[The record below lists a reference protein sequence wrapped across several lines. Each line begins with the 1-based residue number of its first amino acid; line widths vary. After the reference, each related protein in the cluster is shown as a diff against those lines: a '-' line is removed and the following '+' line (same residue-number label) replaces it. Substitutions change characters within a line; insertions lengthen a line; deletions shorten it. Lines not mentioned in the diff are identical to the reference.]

1 MWEINLQNLILK
13 SAEINYFCDYHIM
26 LKPVLIFSLLFA
38 ISINANQNE
47 EQKPKLVVAV
57 VVDQMRYDFLEN
69 LSYRFSENGFN
80 RLINEGYN
88 CKNNF
93 YNYVPTVTG
102 PGHSSVST
110 GSTPMTHGIVGN
122 NWYDREQNKSVYC
135 TDDGSYDNIGG
146 DDYSGNKSPNNLLVE
161 TFADINKSYNK
172 DAKTVSVAIK
182 DRGSILMG
190 GKNADAAY
198 WYYGKERAQ
207 WITSTY
213 YMQKL
218 PSWVENF
225 NMEDN
230 LEKYLEEWVPL
241 YDISTYDNYEIDNN
255 NFEKLFKGK
264 DDSAFPYDTKSLM
277 KHNDCFDMIKETP
290 YGNQMTTDFAIEAII
305 NEDLGKRGVTD
316 VITIGY
322 SSTDYVGHSFGVAS
336 VETQDT
342 YIRLDKEIEK
352 LLLFLDNELGE
363 NQYTLFLT
371 GDHGVLEIPAFLTN
385 SGIHAR
391 AVSEN
396 ELALNVVT
404 QLKKVFGVEVKDLI
418 SNVDNSQIYLN
429 DAGISSLGLEKNK
442 VMNEIIKIL
451 KSFDF
456 ISNAYSSD
464 YIMNSKNLDGYEKLI
479 QNGFHEKRSG
489 DIALILEP
497 NVIFYD
503 GKGTTHGSG
512 YNYDT
517 HVPLIFFGLGIKNG
531 ETEKITEIPDI
542 APTISKLLDQ
552 RMKNSTGESLDFI
565 FD

>member
-1 MWEINLQNLILK
+1 
-13 SAEINYFCDYHIM
+13 M

-102 PGHSSVST
+102 PGHSSIST

-135 TDDGSYDNIGG
+135 TDDVSYDNIGG

-385 SGIHAR
+385 SGIDAR

>member
-1 MWEINLQNLILK
+1 M
-13 SAEINYFCDYHIM
+13 Y
-26 LKPVLIFSLLFA
+26 KPVLIFYLLFA
-38 ISINANQNE
+38 VSINANQNE
-47 EQKPKLVVAV
+47 EQKPKLVVAI

-69 LSYRFSENGFN
+69 LSHRFSENGFN

-93 YNYVPTVTG
+93 FNYVPTVTA
-102 PGHSSVST
+102 PGHSSIST

-135 TDDGSYDNIGG
+135 TDDARYDNIGG

-172 DAKTVSVAIK
+172 DSKTVSVAIK

-190 GKNADAAY
+190 GKSADAAY

-213 YMQKL
+213 YMNDL
-218 PSWVENF
+218 PAWVENF
-225 NMEDN
+225 NLEDN

-241 YDISTYDNYEIDNN
+241 YDISTYDNFEIDSN

-264 DDSAFPYDTKSLM
+264 DNSAFPYDTKSLM

-290 YGNQMTTDFAIEAII
+290 YGNEMTTDFAINAII
-305 NEDLGKRGVTD
+305 NENLGKRGVTD

-322 SSTDYVGHSFGVAS
+322 SSTDYVGHNFGVAS

-371 GDHGVLEIPAFLTN
+371 GDHGVLEIPAFLTS
-385 SGIHAR
+385 SGINAS

-396 ELALNVVT
+396 DLAKEVVK
-404 QLKKVFGVEVKDLI
+404 QLYQVFKVEVSRLI
-418 SNVDNSQIYLN
+418 DDIDNNQIYLN
-429 DAGISSLGLEKNK
+429 DDSIIDLGLDKNK
-442 VMNEIIKIL
+442 VIDELIRIL
-451 KSFDF
+451 KSFEF
-456 ISNAYSSD
+456 ISDVHSANF
-464 YIMNSKNLDGYEKLI
+464 ILNSKNLDGYQKLI
-479 QNGFHEKRSG
+479 QNGFHQNRSG
-489 DIALILEP
+489 DVALILKP

-517 HVPLIFFGLGIKNG
+517 HVPLIFYGCGIKHG
-531 ETEKITEIPDI
+531 ETFEITEIPDI
-542 APTISKLLDQ
+542 APTISKLLGQ
-552 RMKNSTGESLDFI
+552 KMKNSTGKPLDFI
-565 FD
+565 FE

>member
-1 MWEINLQNLILK
+1 
-13 SAEINYFCDYHIM
+13 M

-385 SGIHAR
+385 SGIDAK

-429 DAGISSLGLEKNK
+429 DTGISSLGLEKNK

-464 YIMNSKNLDGYEKLI
+464 YIINSKNLDGYEKLI

-542 APTISKLLDQ
+542 APTISKLLGQ

>member
-1 MWEINLQNLILK
+1 
-13 SAEINYFCDYHIM
+13 M

-135 TDDGSYDNIGG
+135 TDDVSYDNIGG

>member
-1 MWEINLQNLILK
+1 MR
-13 SAEINYFCDYHIM
+13 F
-26 LKPVLIFSLLFA
+26 VLLFA
-38 ISINANQNE
+38 FSFFLSCSSANKNLE
-47 EQKPKLVVAV
+47 KPKLVVAI

-218 PSWVENF
+218 PFWVENF

-385 SGIHAR
+385 SGIDAK

-429 DAGISSLGLEKNK
+429 DTGISSLGLEKNK

-464 YIMNSKNLDGYEKLI
+464 YIINSKNLDGYEKLI

-542 APTISKLLDQ
+542 APTISKLLGQ

>member
-1 MWEINLQNLILK
+1 
-13 SAEINYFCDYHIM
+13 M

-385 SGIHAR
+385 SGIDAK

-464 YIMNSKNLDGYEKLI
+464 YIINSKNLDGYEKLI

-542 APTISKLLDQ
+542 APTISKLLGQ

>member
-1 MWEINLQNLILK
+1 MRR
-13 SAEINYFCDYHIM
+13 F
-26 LKPVLIFSLLFA
+26 VLLFA
-38 ISINANQNE
+38 FSFFLSCSSNNKNLE
-47 EQKPKLVVAV
+47 KPKLVVAI

-80 RLINEGYN
+80 RLIDEGYN

-93 YNYVPTVTG
+93 FNYVPTVTG
-102 PGHSSVST
+102 PGHSSIST
-110 GSTPMTHGIVGN
+110 GSTPMIHGIVGN
-122 NWYDREQNKSVYC
+122 NWYDREKNKSIYC
-135 TDDGSYDNIGG
+135 TDDSNYDNIGG

-161 TFADINKSYNK
+161 TFADINKYYNPN
-172 DAKTVSVAIK
+172 AKTISVGIK

-213 YMQKL
+213 YMQKS
-218 PSWVENF
+218 PSWVEKF

-230 LEKYLEEWVPL
+230 LEKYLEKWVPL

-290 YGNQMTTDFAIEAII
+290 YGNEMTTDFAMEAVI
-305 NEDLGKRGVTD
+305 NEKLGNRDVTD
-316 VITIGY
+316 VLTISY
-322 SSTDYVGHSFGVAS
+322 SSTDYIGHSFGVAS

-342 YIRLDKEIEK
+342 YIRLDKEIER

-385 SGIHAR
+385 SGINAR
-391 AVSEN
+391 AISEN

-429 DAGISSLGLEKNK
+429 DARISSLGLEKNK
-442 VMNEIIKIL
+442 VISEIIKVL

-456 ISNAYSSD
+456 ISNAFSSD
-464 YIMNSKNLDGYEKLI
+464 YILNSKNLNGYEKLI

-531 ETEKITEIPDI
+531 ETESITEIPDI
-542 APTISKLLDQ
+542 APTISKLLGQ
-552 RMKNSTGESLDFI
+552 KMKNSTGESLDFI